1 MTDSRAE
8 IHDYLTRYAASLAAF
23 DARRA
28 AGLWG
33 TPGMILDD
41 RFAGML
47 ESREAMV
54 RGLEQSYPLYQQL
67 GLDSVGFELLD
78 HQQLSATVVLV
89 HVRWLFLDAT
99 GELLTDAVSNYLLRA
114 DDDGLRAY
122 VCIETDSAEKLAEL
136 AERQG
141 ITLPR

>member
-67 GLDSVGFELLD
+67 GLDSVGFELL
-78 HQQLSATVVLV
+78 
-89 HVRWLFLDAT
+89 
-99 GELLTDAVSNYLLRA
+99 TDAVSYYLLRA

>member
-1 MTDSRAE
+1 M
-8 IHDYLTRYAASLAAF
+8 
-23 DARRA
+23 
-28 AGLWG
+28 
-33 TPGMILDD
+33 
-41 RFAGML
+41 
-47 ESREAMV
+47 
-54 RGLEQSYPLYQQL
+54 
-67 GLDSVGFELLD
+67 
-78 HQQLSATVVLV
+78 VLV

-99 GELLTDAVSNYLLRA
+99 GELLTDAVSYYLLRA